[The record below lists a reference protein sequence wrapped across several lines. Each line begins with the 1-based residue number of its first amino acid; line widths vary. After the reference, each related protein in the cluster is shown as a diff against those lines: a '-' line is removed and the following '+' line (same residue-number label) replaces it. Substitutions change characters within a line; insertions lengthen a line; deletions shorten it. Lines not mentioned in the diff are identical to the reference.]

1 MDSKG
6 KGGSLIP
13 PLQALT
19 YREWLMVGAY
29 IDIMIIRAVIKRPMV
44 CQPAVNLAGSKAK
57 QSRVDLGQAVVD

>member
-1 MDSKG
+1 
-6 KGGSLIP
+6 
-13 PLQALT
+13 
-19 YREWLMVGAY
+19 MVGAY